1 MYIEERESNSDI
13 FEVRKNIFKGVS
25 NFEAK
30 EFCSEKYLKIIGD
43 SSSENSNEQ
52 YWFSSLPSIV
62 LFYSV
67 RR

>member
-1 MYIEERESNSDI
+1 MERWSNINLCACVELGNLYIEERESNGDI

-43 SSSENSNEQ
+43 S
-52 YWFSSLPSIV
+52 
-62 LFYSV
+62 
-67 RR
+67 